1 MQKPLLRWAVGVVT
15 FALPAIVAGLGIR
28 LDHSSLRN
36 EPSYAAAAP
45 IMIWGS
51 IFLAVLVPASLI
63 LTSQQSWPRRI
74 ALTLAIWCLLA
85 LECAVAFFVVLG
97 SGLR

>member
-1 MQKPLLRWAVGVVT
+1 MQQPFLRWAVGVVT
-15 FALPAIVAGLGIR
+15 FSLPAIVAAIGIR

-36 EPSYAAAAP
+36 DASYADAAP

-51 IFLAVLVPASLI
+51 LFLAVLVPASLI
-63 LTSQQSWPRRI
+63 LTSKQSWPRRI
-74 ALTLAIWCLLA
+74 GLTLAVLCLLA
-85 LECAVAFFVVLG
+85 AECAVAFFIGLG